1 MMHTLSLADSNTF
14 LIKLL
19 QKGKP
24 FFISRIGIGPE
35 TTLSC
40 LYKQLGTLNA
50 RYLPLIRRLDNNA
63 GIYTKDGLNMQN
75 IVDFC
80 KRYMAAVE
88 NSTALAAFRTAMVK
102 EQEFLR
108 NKQRPVLY
116 SRILEPFYC
125 SLEDIKPWSHCLLGK
140 KVLIVNPF
148 TDSMKKQL
156 ENGFQIFKDPEKKLF
171 MDGQKFIFY
180 KTFITSAG
188 NHIHS
193 SWLDTFDIMC
203 EDIRKLDFDVA
214 LLGCGGYGLPL
225 CNYIYKDLNKS
236 AIYVGGGLQL
246 LFGIMGKRWENN
258 AMWKKIIRANN
269 TKFIRPS
276 GDEVIKDKDRIEGG
290 CYW

>member
-1 MMHTLSLADSNTF
+1 MRILSLADSNAF

-19 QKGKP
+19 QKDKP
-24 FFISRIGIGPE
+24 FFVSRMGIGPE

-40 LYKQLGTLNA
+40 LYKQLGTLDA
-50 RYLPLIRRLDNNA
+50 RYLSLINTLDNNA

-80 KRYMAAVE
+80 KRYIAAVE

-125 SLEDIKPWSHCLLGK
+125 SLEDIKPWSHYLFGK

-156 ENGFQIFKDPEKKLF
+156 DNGFQIFKDPEKKLF

-258 AMWKKIIRANN
+258 AMWKKIIRAND
-269 TKFIRPS
+269 TKFVRPS
-276 GDEVIKDKDRIEGG
+276 GDEVAKNKDRVEGG
-290 CYW
+290 CFW